1 MNPAKVIRERVQA
14 LTDLPNIGPAMAAD
28 LRLLGIHAPTQLIG
42 RDPYAM
48 YDELCAQTQT
58 RHDPCVID
66 VFLSITRFMAGDA
79 PQPWWHYTAERKAA
93 CATPAKHADRIP
105 APRLD
110 LP

>member
-1 MNPAKVIRERVQA
+1 MNPAKVIRERVKA

-28 LRLLGIHAPTQLIG
+28 LRLLGIDTPTQLLG

-48 YDELCAQTQT
+48 YDDLCTRTHT
-58 RHDPCVID
+58 RHDPCVLD

-93 CATPAKHADRIP
+93 DHAGRIP
-105 APRLD
+105 APRLG